1 MKQLSPRRKTIVFIQ
16 LAGITLGLAL
26 LVVLGFKYRTVS
38 YTEPV
43 LSLKINEI
51 CVANPG
57 TPVSHGVTYQNYLE
71 LYNPTRKTISL
82 AGLRVGTDSE
92 TSDMLLV
99 GEITP
104 HGYAC
109 IYALSGDAPAP
120 EGSLGISLDLSNAKT
135 VTVTWEEI
143 TVLTT
148 LKTELALPVDSVTLP
163 ASLTAGTVYART
175 EDGGDDFAELRP
187 TPGSSNT
194 EAHRLLSEQ
203 PVIET
208 PSGFYQN
215 SVTVSMS
222 VPDGLTIRYTLD
234 GSVPDET
241 SPVYDGS
248 LTFTDPGRTSGHGAP
263 ARPHAERR
271 LPPSVRSDLSGHDQR
286 KLRCRPRQ
294 HPSGRTESQH
304 LRPGSHQLAALERG
318 ALA

>member
-1 MKQLSPRRKTIVFIQ
+1 MTLKQLSPRRKTIVSIQ

-99 GEITP
+99 GEIAP

-143 TVLTT
+143 PVLTT
-148 LKTELALPVDSVTLP
+148 L
-163 ASLTAGTVYART
+163 
-175 EDGGDDFAELRP
+175 
-187 TPGSSNT
+187 NT
-194 EAHRLLSEQ
+194 
-203 PVIET
+203 
-208 PSGFYQN
+208 
-215 SVTVSMS
+215 
-222 VPDGLTIRYTLD
+222 
-234 GSVPDET
+234 
-241 SPVYDGS
+241 
-248 LTFTDPGRTSGHGAP
+248 
-263 ARPHAERR
+263 
-271 LPPSVRSDLSGHDQR
+271 
-286 KLRCRPRQ
+286 
-294 HPSGRTESQH
+294 
-304 LRPGSHQLAALERG
+304 
-318 ALA
+318 

>member
-1 MKQLSPRRKTIVFIQ
+1 MKQLSPRRKTIVSIQ

-57 TPVSHGVTYQNYLE
+57 TPVSHGITYQNYLE

-99 GEITP
+99 GEIAP

-148 LKTELALPVDSVTLP
+148 LKTEPALPVDSVTLP
-163 ASLTAGTVYART
+163 ASLTAGHR
-175 EDGGDDFAELRP
+175 LRP
-187 TPGSSNT
+187 
-194 EAHRLLSEQ
+194 H
-203 PVIET
+203 
-208 PSGFYQN
+208 
-215 SVTVSMS
+215 
-222 VPDGLTIRYTLD
+222 
-234 GSVPDET
+234 
-241 SPVYDGS
+241 
-248 LTFTDPGRTSGHGAP
+248 GR
-263 ARPHAERR
+263 RR
-271 LPPSVRSDLSGHDQR
+271 R
-286 KLRCRPRQ
+286 
-294 HPSGRTESQH
+294 
-304 LRPGSHQLAALERG
+304 
-318 ALA
+318 